1 MAYSHGRSHGRRD
14 RRREGR
20 GGKGEEGRGGE
31 GRREERRGEEGR
43 RGERRGEEG
52 RGGGRRGEE
61 GEEGGRGGRG
71 EGEELQK
78 ARKADIARGLVEA
91 EALHSMLAEHKTLG
105 EKHEELSQL
114 QAEQE
119 KELSR
124 TRMIRR
130 NPLVKTVTSWPKSGK
145 RSRGVCW

>member
-1 MAYSHGRSHGRRD
+1 MHTPEKDKSIVTETISEVCY
-14 RRREGR
+14 
-20 GGKGEEGRGGE
+20 
-31 GRREERRGEEGR
+31 EERTIPGNNRSEYQVLIQADAEHR
-43 RGERRGEEG
+43 RVHQKTTEKWVDMISAQ
-52 RGGGRRGEE
+52 
-61 GEEGGRGGRG
+61 
-71 EGEELQK
+71 EELQK
-78 ARKADIARGLVEA
+78 AREADIARGLVEA
-91 EALHSMLAEHKTLG
+91 EALHGMLAEHKTLG

-130 NPLVKTVTSWPKSGK
+130 NPLVKTVTSWPRSGM